1 MRPKRP
7 TIYEVADRAGVSH
20 QTVSRYL
27 RKNGGLKPG
36 TVDRVRAA
44 IDELQYRPNQL
55 ARSMRTRRTG
65 RIAILLPTAT
75 KLLPL
80 RLLGALSGAAHEAG
94 YAVDLVG
101 LEGAAEDRAARAL
114 ELGDSGEFEGILA
127 LASLGAA
134 SVTWSAPVV
143 VFSDYDD
150 ELHGQGALADGAACG
165 EVVRY
170 LRGLGHRDF
179 LHLAGPETFA
189 SARNR
194 RQTFVD
200 TVAGLGLH
208 GIVIDCGWSGPVGVR
223 RGSGTAGGH
232 RGHGRGGGE
241 RPVGHGRRAG
251 QPDAWLD
258 GPRRPQCLRLGRRGA
273 RTVRLAIVVHRRHR
287 SRTPGSGSDAPT
299 DRRHAWRRAATGGST
314 VVAHSRSARINRAG
328 AEPGLAATP
337 RVLTGRRVTRRSH
350 RH

>member
-208 GIVIDCGWSGPVGVR
+208 GIVIDCGWSGQSAYEAVLGLPADTAVTAVVAANDLLAMGAVR
-223 RGSGTAGGH
+223 ASLTRGWTVPGDLSVFGWDD
-232 RGHGRGGGE
+232 E
-241 RPVGHGRRAG
+241 E
-251 QPDAWLD
+251 
-258 GPRRPQCLRLGRRGA
+258 LGRFA
-273 RTVRLAIVVHRRHR
+273 SPSL
-287 SRTPGSGSDAPT
+287 
-299 DRRHAWRRAATGGST
+299 ST
-314 VVAHSRSARINRAG
+314 VAIDRERQGREAMRRLIAVMRGDEPPPVDQRSLHTVVPRESTGPAPSRG
-328 AEPGLAATP
+328 
-337 RVLTGRRVTRRSH
+337 
-350 RH
+350 